1 MAIKINAQVTGYG
14 SQPSNA
20 QALVVVT
27 VEFDGPSEG
36 LTFTVLVPSDPDES
50 MIREQANARSQD
62 LATRVAEV
70 RRGH

>member
-1 MAIKINAQVTGYG
+1 MAVKIIARSRDTAR
-14 SQPSNA
+14 SRTTRRRP
-20 QALVVVT
+20 VVVT

-50 MIREQANARSQD
+50 MVREQAIARAQD
-62 LATRVAEV
+62 LARQFAEV